1 MSFLWYFKRTIIQ
14 YEPDREG
21 MCRDDNSLT
30 LLTKNEDGEEETK
43 IFKLTDL
50 AYVKR
55 LSRAQAL
62 IAHAQIRPPSGTIH
76 KLPASVVGDSN
87 AEIKSPPRKRSKKV
101 PVASVDIDPLMLMR
115 EMTLKEKSSV
125 FEKAQEDFQ
134 ADGDKSFFF
143 FQCLD
148 LTDAEGKNVNSKTGC
163 MR

>member
-1 MSFLWYFKRTIIQ
+1 
-14 YEPDREG
+14 
-21 MCRDDNSLT
+21 
-30 LLTKNEDGEEETK
+30 
-43 IFKLTDL
+43 
-50 AYVKR
+50 
-55 LSRAQAL
+55 
-62 IAHAQIRPPSGTIH
+62 
-76 KLPASVVGDSN
+76 
-87 AEIKSPPRKRSKKV
+87 
-101 PVASVDIDPLMLMR
+101 VASVDIDPLMLMR